1 MPDLSTTLGS
11 PLPDQI
17 AATRLSRRRLGRA
30 AAITSPVAVSLTILT
45 IILISLSLSGC
56 QWSSSYQSLAKIR
69 KTGELV
75 VVTRNN
81 ANCYYV
87 YRDEQMG
94 FEYEL
99 AKAFADYLGVRLRIK
114 IADRWNDLIPQVL
127 SGKSALIAASMTA
140 TAPRRKRIRFSDS
153 YMTIR
158 QHLIVH
164 RDNAHIDKLEEIG
177 ERAIH
182 VRAGTSYQE
191 RLQELQR
198 QGYAFRIVLEPNV
211 PTEELIRKVAMKE
224 IEFTVADDNIALLNR
239 RYYPQIVISVA
250 IDGHQGLAWGVHPE
264 AIQLAA
270 EINKFFKKI
279 QSNGN
284 FDEIYE
290 RYYGDVN
297 RFDYVDLRT
306 YHRRIVSRLPKF
318 EPFIRKAAAKF
329 GFDWRLI
336 AAQIYQESHLRI
348 WARSH
353 AGAYGLMQLT
363 RSTAKSLGVT
373 DIYAPAE
380 NIPAGVRHLK
390 DLYEQYKNIEG
401 EDRLWFALAAYNI
414 GTGHIKDARD
424 LIRDRG
430 EDPDSWAVLKQ
441 TLPLLSQKAFY
452 RSSRFG
458 FCRGEEPV
466 AYVRQIRLYYDILK
480 RMAIQDKKLPSQD
493 RLDPIF

>member
-1 MPDLSTTLGS
+1 MLDLKTILFPPPPGQAPANRPRTTG
-11 PLPDQI
+11 I
-17 AATRLSRRRLGRA
+17 GRA
-30 AAITSPVAVSLTILT
+30 AVLAAAVFTAILLGFCLA
-45 IILISLSLSGC
+45 GC
-56 QWSSSYQSLAKIR
+56 QWASSYQSLKKIR

-87 YRDEQMG
+87 YRDERMG

-140 TAPRRKRIRFSDS
+140 TVPRRKRIRFSDS

-164 RDNAHIDKLEEIG
+164 RDNVHINTLEEVG
-177 ERAIH
+177 DRAIH
-182 VRAGTSYQE
+182 VRAGTSYQQ
-191 RLQELQR
+191 RLEELQR
-198 QGYAFRIVLEPNV
+198 EGYAFRIILEPNV
-211 PTEELIRKVAMKE
+211 PTEELIRRVAMKE

-239 RYYPQIVISVA
+239 RYYPQIVISTA
-250 IDGHQGLAWGVHPE
+250 IGGHQGLAWGIHPE
-264 AIQLAA
+264 AVHLAA
-270 EINKFFKKI
+270 EINQFFKKI
-279 QSNGN
+279 QTDGR

-318 EPFIRKAAAKF
+318 EPIIRKAAAEN

-373 DIYAPAE
+373 DIYAPEE
-380 NIPAGVRHLK
+380 NISAGVRHLK
-390 DLYEQYKNIEG
+390 DLYENYQEIDG

-414 GTGHIKDARD
+414 GSGHIQDARD
-424 LIRDRG
+424 LTRDRG
-430 EDPDSWAVLKQ
+430 ENPNSWTALKQ
-441 TLPLLSQKAFY
+441 TLPLLSQRAFY
-452 RSSRFG
+452 QSSRFG

-480 RMAIQDKKLPSQD
+480 RMAILDRKALPED
-493 RLDPIF
+493 LLDPIF

>member
-1 MPDLSTTLGS
+1 MSV
-11 PLPDQI
+11 LPPPIQAPPNRAPANGKGRTATV
-17 AATRLSRRRLGRA
+17 AAT
-30 AAITSPVAVSLTILT
+30 IVI
-45 IILISLSLSGC
+45 IILLSLSLVGC
-56 QWSSSYQSLAKIR
+56 EWASPYQSLRRIR

-87 YRDEQMG
+87 YRDEAMG

-114 IADRWNDLIPQVL
+114 IAHQWNDLIPQVL
-127 SGKSALIAASMTA
+127 SGKSALIAASMTD
-140 TAPRRKRIRFSDS
+140 TAARRKRIRFSDS

-164 RDNAHIDKLEEIG
+164 RDNVHINRFEEIG

-191 RLQELQR
+191 RLQKLQR
-198 QGYAFRIVLEPNV
+198 KGHAFRIVLEPNI
-211 PTEELIRKVAMKE
+211 PTEELIRRVAMKE

-239 RYYPQIVISVA
+239 RYHPQIVISTAVA
-250 IDGHQGLAWGVHPE
+250 GHEGLAWGVHPK
-264 AIQLAA
+264 ASRLAD
-270 EINKFFKKI
+270 EINHFFKKI
-279 QSNGN
+279 QTDGR

-297 RFDYVDLRT
+297 HFDYVDLRT
-306 YHRRIVSRLPKF
+306 YHRRIASRLPKF
-318 EPFIRKAAAKF
+318 EPIIRSTADEH

-336 AAQIYQESHLRI
+336 AAQMYQESHLRV

-363 RSTAKSLGVT
+363 RSTARSLGVT
-373 DIYAPAE
+373 DIYAPDE

-390 DLYEQYKNIEG
+390 DLYDNYQEIEG
-401 EDRLWFALAAYNI
+401 EDRLWIALAAYNI
-414 GTGHIKDARD
+414 GMGHVQDARD
-424 LIRDRG
+424 LTRDRG
-430 EDPDSWAVLKQ
+430 EDPNSWSALKE
-441 TLPLLSQKAFY
+441 TLPLLGQRAFY
-452 RSSRFG
+452 KSSRYG

-466 AYVRQIRLYYDILK
+466 TYVRQIRLYYDILK
-480 RMAIQDKKLPSQD
+480 RMAILDKKSRPEDL
-493 RLDPIF
+493 LNPIL

>member
-1 MPDLSTTLGS
+1 MLDLKTTSRLLTPYQATAYRPPTNGTGRVAIVSVTVTIVILLG
-11 PLPDQI
+11 LC
-17 AATRLSRRRLGRA
+17 
-30 AAITSPVAVSLTILT
+30 LT
-45 IILISLSLSGC
+45 GC
-56 QWSSSYQSLAKIR
+56 EWNSAYQSLKKIR
-69 KTGELV
+69 KTGELIV
-75 VVTRNN
+75 ATRNN

-99 AKAFADYLGVRLRIK
+99 AKAFADHLGVRLRIR
-114 IADRWNDLIPQVL
+114 IANHWNDLIPQVL

-140 TAPRRKRIRFSDS
+140 TAARRERIRFSDN

-164 RDNAHIDKLEEIG
+164 RDNFHINTLEEIG

-198 QGYAFRIVLEPNV
+198 QGYAFRIALEPNV
-211 PTEELIRKVAMKE
+211 PTEELIRRVAMKE
-224 IEFTVADDNIALLNR
+224 IEFTVADDDIALLNR
-239 RYYPQIVISVA
+239 RYYPQIVISTA
-250 IDGHQGLAWGVHPE
+250 IGDHQGLAWGVHPK
-264 AIQLAA
+264 AVQLVA

-279 QSNGN
+279 QSDGR

-306 YHRRIVSRLPKF
+306 YHRRITSRLPKF
-318 EPFIRKAAAKF
+318 EPIIRKAAAEH

-336 AAQIYQESHLRI
+336 AAQIYQESHLRV

-373 DIYAPAE
+373 DIYAPEE

-390 DLYEQYKNIEG
+390 DLYHAYQDIEG
-401 EDRLWFALAAYNI
+401 EDRLWIALAAYNI
-414 GTGHIKDARD
+414 GSGHIQDARE
-424 LIRDRG
+424 LARDRG
-430 EDPDSWAVLKQ
+430 EDPDSWTSLKR
-441 TLPLLSQKAFY
+441 TLPLLSQRAFY

-480 RMAIQDKKLPSQD
+480 RMAILD
-493 RLDPIF
+493 RKPRPEDLLDPIF